1 MLSNNNLMYGYMNQ
15 CFCTKSYFR
24 VLNAVKNSPALDVYV
39 NEILLT
45 SNLRYGEFSKYMK
58 FMPGSYKVIIY
69 ASGNKE
75 EPIFETDIEIGTN
88 FAYNGAIAGEI
99 NDITNMCIYVIPDA
113 KERVNMKRMTSIKI
127 VNLIPNSRPLE
138 LATSD
143 GTILYTDLKYGDIP
157 NNVVLPSGMYD
168 LYIQEDADNIILKAP
183 NVDFAPKM
191 YYTLFLVG
199 EYGKDG
205 ENPKIELMIPQDGLN
220 YLDLC

>member
-1 MLSNNNLMYGYMNQ
+1 MLSNNNLMYGNMNK

-58 FMPGSYKVIIY
+58 FMPGSYKMTIY
-69 ASGNKE
+69 ASGNRE
-75 EPIFETDIEIGTN
+75 EPIFETDIKIGKN

-99 NDITNMCIYVIPDA
+99 NDISNMCIYVIPDA
-113 KERVNMKRMTSIKI
+113 KEGVNMNRMASIKI
-127 VNLIPNSRPLE
+127 VNLIPNSVPLD
-138 LATSD
+138 LVTSD
-143 GTILYTDLKYGDIP
+143 GTILYSNLNYGDISG
-157 NNVVLPSGMYD
+157 NLVLPSGMYD
-168 LYIQEDADNIILKAP
+168 LYIKENNDDNTILEAS

-191 YYTLFLVG
+191 YYTLFLMG
-199 EYGKDG
+199 EYG
-205 ENPKIELMIPQDGLN
+205 ESPKIELLIPQDGLN